1 MSFIVGQDISSAQG
15 QINWPTFK
23 NNSNF
28 VIMKASEGVGFIDK
42 WFGYNRQQSRLLGL
56 PRGFY
61 HFARPDLG
69 NSATEEAQ
77 WFCNLIDG
85 DPIHDGEVLCLDMEV
100 QFGNAVEWC
109 KEWLDF
115 VSSHFKGVKPL
126 IYMNQST
133 ASSLDWSSVVN
144 EGYGLWLASYT
155 YNPNTN
161 TGNTG
166 KWPSMAIQQWTDKQS
181 VPGISGNVDGDV
193 FFGSTT
199 QFMEYGYKT
208 PVVTPTP
215 TPVTPVE
222 TPPVIETPTTST
234 SDPTPVPDPNSGTV
248 SVPTPEPSQPT
259 TPTIPTVPT
268 TEPTTPPVIVT
279 PTKSNIIQEIFDWV
293 TSILAKWKKN

>member
-126 IYMNQST
+126 IYMNEST

-208 PVVTPTP
+208 PVVTPPVTV
-215 TPVTPVE
+215 PVTPEPTTVPE
-222 TPPVIETPTTST
+222 STTSTTTPTT
-234 SDPTPVPDPNSGTV
+234 TV
-248 SVPTPEPSQPT
+248 SVNVPATPEQPLTPPSELPT
-259 TPTIPTVPT
+259 TSDVVPVTIPTVNIFQ
-268 TEPTTPPVIVT
+268 VIWT
-279 PTKSNIIQEIFDWV
+279 AIKQY
-293 TSILAKWKKN
+293 LAKWKKN